1 MAGPCEVWL
10 LRQWPQW
17 VSRFAPGPNS
27 FELPLRCRVGRLGRV
42 FTNSRFAE
50 CRTDASSY
58 LHLCT
63 NRRNLSYELKL
74 LAACKCLVGRR
85 ALSFLLALSG
95 TFSGRRTCEVKRTGA
110 ILAMLAKRDLKLA
123 CRTCI
128 GDRRQRLVSHRC
140 WWCRILSRPFLR
152 TRCAR
157 RSHTKGHSLV
167 RGHSRATAQSRI
179 GHSRWTAQSRRYLR

>member
-74 LAACKCLVGRR
+74 LAACKSLVARR
-85 ALSFLLALSG
+85 ALSLLGSRARLTEFERVYGETHS
-95 TFSGRRTCEVKRTGA
+95 SDDLCCVHRNPPGA
-110 ILAMLAKRDLKLA
+110 R
-123 CRTCI
+123 
-128 GDRRQRLVSHRC
+128 GRLVWASEVHKS
-140 WWCRILSRPFLR
+140 IP
-152 TRCAR
+152 
-157 RSHTKGHSLV
+157 
-167 RGHSRATAQSRI
+167 QSRQ
-179 GHSRWTAQSRRYLR
+179 GSWSGQGGTRLRAALRPPFGTCCEC